1 MKGFKAVIAA
11 DIDKVFLNASE
22 FAEMHQLDNVEC
34 LAVVSND
41 TTSKSTRALG
51 GPRMT
56 DGLHGDYATVEVK
69 KSDLPR
75 VPVQGNNF
83 KLDGKL
89 YKVASCTEDMGMLN
103 ITLVANRMGVM

>member
-1 MKGFKAVIAA
+1 MGFREQLQA
-11 DIDKVFLNASE
+11 DIDAVFLNDSE

-41 TTSKSTRALG
+41 TTAKNSRNLG

-56 DGLHGDYATVEVK
+56 DGLHGDYATVAVK

>member
-1 MKGFKAVIAA
+1 MGFREQLQA
-11 DIDKVFLNASE
+11 DIDAVFLNDSE

-34 LAVVSND
+34 LAIVSND
-41 TTSKSTRALG
+41 TTSKSTKSLG

-56 DGLHGDYATVEVK
+56 DGLHGDYATVAVK
-69 KSDLPR
+69 ESDLPR

>member
-1 MKGFKAVIAA
+1 MGFREQLQA
-11 DIDKVFLNASE
+11 DIDAVFLNDSE

-41 TTSKSTRALG
+41 TTAKNSRTLG
-51 GPRMT
+51 GPRTT
-56 DGLHGDYATVEVK
+56 DGLHGDYATVAVK

>member
-51 GPRMT
+51 GPRK
-56 DGLHGDYATVEVK
+56 EV
-69 KSDLPR
+69 
-75 VPVQGNNF
+75 
-83 KLDGKL
+83 
-89 YKVASCTEDMGMLN
+89 
-103 ITLVANRMGVM
+103 

>member
-1 MKGFKAVIAA
+1 MGFREQLQA
-11 DIDKVFLNASE
+11 DINAVFLNDSE

-56 DGLHGDYATVEVK
+56 DGLHGT
-69 KSDLPR
+69 
-75 VPVQGNNF
+75 
-83 KLDGKL
+83 
-89 YKVASCTEDMGMLN
+89 ML
-103 ITLVANRMGVM
+103 LWQ

>member
-1 MKGFKAVIAA
+1 MGFREQLQA
-11 DIDKVFLNASE
+11 DIDAVFLNDSE

-41 TTSKSTRALG
+41 TTAKNSRTLG
-51 GPRMT
+51 GPRTT
-56 DGLHGDYATVEVK
+56 DGLHGDYATVAVK

-75 VPVQGNNF
+75 VPAQGNNF